1 MRSVKALRIL
11 FLLSLML
18 SLFCGEFGE
27 LVRLAD
33 DTSNDYI
40 QVSASPI
47 HKSGGIASEDLLTRS
62 DFAVAQEFDFHLTLT
77 PAVRPGLSSGSS
89 LLRLLSIQRK

>member
-1 MRSVKALRIL
+1 ML
-11 FLLSLML
+11 FFLSLML
-18 SLFCGEFGE
+18 SLFCGELGE
-27 LVRLAD
+27 LVCLAD
-33 DTSNDYI
+33 DTSNDYV

-47 HKSGGIASEDLLTRS
+47 HKSCGIASEDLVIRS
-62 DFAVAQEFDFHLTLT
+62 GFAVAHEFAFHLTLT